1 MEKVKFGEMAQPQG
15 LAQEAWDVHQP
26 SLLITMEN
34 SLAIKLI
41 QDKQIFVAWV
51 KHKTVSIIQTVPDL
65 IIPKQNYQRY
75 KN

>member
-1 MEKVKFGEMAQPQG
+1 
-15 LAQEAWDVHQP
+15 
-26 SLLITMEN
+26 MEN

-75 KN
+75 KK